1 VSIPVDEERQVHS
14 WLPAFALFA
23 LAASV
28 LGGLAIGAFKR
39 RQRADTERRATEE
52 QLRQEVSLLRI
63 SLENLGEGLSVF
75 DRQGRLLTFNSRFVE
90 LLELPTELVAEASLS
105 KILEFQTKRGDF
117 GSDGPSISVQGR
129 LERMYLHLP
138 VVQERL
144 TPAGRTLQVR
154 RREMPGGIV
163 SLHSDITET
172 KLAEQ
177 RIRETRDQ
185 AEQANRAKSEFLANM
200 SHELRTPLNA
210 IVGFAD
216 IVSSEVLGPMRD
228 KKYLEYIKDI
238 HTSGLHLLSII
249 NEILDMAKIE
259 AGKLDLVRQPF
270 SVSQVVAEA
279 VRMLREQA
287 NQRDIDL
294 VVNLPDDEIIVVG
307 DERAIKQALINL
319 LSNAIKFSKDEGRI
333 YLRVTQHAGR
343 ELTLEVEDRG
353 IGMSED
359 AQRRAM
365 RPFEQADSSTTR
377 AYGGTGLGLPIAN
390 GLIAAHGGT
399 LTIESC
405 EGQGT
410 RVSILLPLRPEEG
423 QPAMMAPTVH
433 SDSFPG

>member
-1 VSIPVDEERQVHS
+1 VHF
-14 WLPAFALFA
+14 WLPAFALVA

-28 LGGLAIGAFKR
+28 LGGLVIGVFKR

-52 QLRQEVSLLRI
+52 QLRREVSLLQI

-75 DRQGRLLTFNSRFVE
+75 DLQGRLLTFNSRFVE

-105 KILEFQTKRGDF
+105 RILEFQTERGDF
-117 GSDGPSISVQGR
+117 GPDGASISVQDR

-138 VVQERL
+138 IVQERL

-163 SLHSDITET
+163 SLYSDITET

-216 IVSSEVLGPMRD
+216 IVSSEILGPMRD

-294 VVNLPDDEIIVVG
+294 VVDLPDDEIIIVG

-319 LSNAIKFSKDEGRI
+319 VSNAIKFSKDEGRVD
-333 YLRVTQHAGR
+333 LRITDHAGR
-343 ELTLEVEDRG
+343 ELRLEVEDHG

-365 RPFEQADSSTTR
+365 QPFEQADSSTTR

-410 RVSILLPLRPEEG
+410 RVSVLLPLQPKEG
-423 QPAMMAPTVH
+423 QPAVMAPIVH